1 MLYSEP
7 LPPYSYVPG
16 GPWPHPISSPQG
28 HSFGQAASKVA
39 ALSENQGA
47 NSSRFLRGVCLF
59 NAGYYW
65 EAHEVWEGLWHAYGR
80 RGVLADV
87 IKALIKLAAAGVK
100 VREGQ
105 EHGVRTSCP
114 PRRRIICIG
123 TDRGIEPSTGFEPR
137 RVGRTIATYRGSTAG
152 RSGAVRHSRR
162 AGLRVSD
169 RDRSER
175 FSTLIT
181 LNRGDSRGLSQWY
194 VLARRKPWVENRYAG
209 GYPLRSA
216 ERRYA
221 GGGAQRP
228 APNNTRASYIHIII
242 ICIYIVFRLIES

>member
-1 MLYSEP
+1 MQCRTPSP
-7 LPPYSYVPG
+7 CPPTRMFPAARGRIRSARRKGIRSGMRRPKSRRSTETQG
-16 GPWPHPISSPQG
+16 AISPQ
-28 HSFGQAASKVA
+28 
-39 ALSENQGA
+39 
-47 NSSRFLRGVCLF
+47 FLRGVALF

-105 EHGVRTSCP
+105 EHGVRIHA
-114 PRRRIICIG
+114 RRAAELFASARSAG
-123 TDRGIEPSTGFEPR
+123 ASHQLGLNLDEWAERLPKH
-137 RVGRTIATYRGSTAG
+137 RGSTAA
-152 RSGAVRHSRR
+152 RSGACRYSGR

-181 LNRGDSRGLSQWY
+181 LNRGDSRGLSQW
-194 VLARRKPWVENRYAG
+194 
-209 GYPLRSA
+209 
-216 ERRYA
+216 
-221 GGGAQRP
+221 
-228 APNNTRASYIHIII
+228 
-242 ICIYIVFRLIES
+242 